1 MKFEVP
7 DSFLKLLMKC
17 GEFHS
22 SFPSTIVEI
31 LKWASENREA
41 AEKVAEEVKRLNEAG
56 RREFEYYM
64 LKIAYKP
71 DEALEKAFEIQMERR
86 ARRSLLSKAIAHAKR
101 GGYSLKMSNGLE
113 CKITYSNENYIFS
126 VKPGGVDVK
135 VLHSGRLLGE
145 ALNSLSQF
153 STFSSGK
160 YGIRAIILDGKS
172 YSWREKTG
180 NVILEAIQ
188 RNVNPYVYMTV
199 EGDK

>member
-22 SFPSTIVEI
+22 SFPSTIVKI

-101 GGYSLKMSNGLE
+101 GGYSLKMPNGLE
-113 CKITYSNENYIFS
+113 CKITYNDENYIFS
-126 VKPGGVDVK
+126 VKPGGVNVEIH
-135 VLHSGRLLGE
+135 HSGWYLGE
-145 ALNSLSQF
+145 ALISLSRF

-160 YGIRAIILDGKS
+160 YGIKRIILDGKR
-172 YSWREKTG
+172 YSWREKMG
-180 NVILEAIQ
+180 EAILEAIR
-188 RNVNPYVYMTV
+188 RNVNPYVYITV
-199 EGDK
+199 EGGE

>member
-1 MKFEVP
+1 LKFEVP

-64 LKIAYKP
+64 LKIAYKQ

-101 GGYSLKMSNGLE
+101 GGYDLKMSNGLE

-126 VKPGGVDVK
+126 VKPGGVNVEIH
-135 VLHSGRLLGE
+135 HSGWYLGE
-145 ALNSLSQF
+145 ALISLSRF

-160 YGIRAIILDGKS
+160 FGIKRIILDGKS

-199 EGDK
+199 EGGE